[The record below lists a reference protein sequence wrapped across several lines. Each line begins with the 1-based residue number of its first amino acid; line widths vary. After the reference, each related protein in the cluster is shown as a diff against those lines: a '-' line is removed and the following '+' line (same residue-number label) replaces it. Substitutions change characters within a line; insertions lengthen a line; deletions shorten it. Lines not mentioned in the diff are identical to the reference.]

1 MERDKREVRQVEVV
15 KESPITSWHYGNLP
29 PAYMPAAESG
39 MIGQRCGNCS
49 FFEANYCTKW
59 EELVHLAFWCK
70 AWQSL
75 DPFAEMSPQEITEY
89 DKQYLLELKK
99 YESINFRPPEGVAKA
114 AKRGL
119 ELRAEYNR
127 GGTSVGVARARTLS
141 NRTKVTPR
149 TINRMVS
156 YFARHEVDLDA
167 PAAKRG
173 NEGFPSAGYIAWLL
187 WGGNAGRSWANKV
200 RRQMVAEDERD

>member
-1 MERDKREVRQVEVV
+1 MERDKGEIRQVEVV
-15 KESPITSWHYGNLP
+15 KERPITEWHYGNLP
-29 PAYMPAAESG
+29 PAYQPASESG
-39 MIGQRCGNCS
+39 VVGQRCGNCS
-49 FFEANYCTKW
+49 FHDASYCNKW
-59 EELVHLAFWCK
+59 EEFIHINFWCK
-70 AWQSL
+70 SWQSL
-75 DPFAEMSPQEITEY
+75 DPFAEMSPQEMTDY
-89 DKQYLLELKK
+89 DKQYLTELKK
-99 YESINFRPPEGVAKA
+99 YESINFKPPESVAKA

-149 TINRMVS
+149 TIARMVS

-173 NEGFPSAGYIAWLL
+173 NDGFPSAGYIAWQL
-187 WGGNAGRSWANKV
+187 WGGNAGKSWANKIRGQIV
-200 RRQMVAEDERD
+200 REDERD